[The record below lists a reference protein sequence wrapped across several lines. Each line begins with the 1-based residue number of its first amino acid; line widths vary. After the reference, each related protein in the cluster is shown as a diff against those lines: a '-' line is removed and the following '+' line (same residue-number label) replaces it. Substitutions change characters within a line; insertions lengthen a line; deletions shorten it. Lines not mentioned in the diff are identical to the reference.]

1 MVTRKKN
8 VPDPD
13 ASTLAMAGEFSFG
26 IVVAEW
32 NRDITASLL
41 EGARNAL
48 IRAGVKP
55 EQIIVKWVPGSFE
68 LTAGARYM
76 AEYTG
81 VDAVICLG
89 CVIQGETPHFTY
101 ICQGITYGIT
111 ELNLL
116 FDLPFIFGVLTTLNT
131 EQARERAGGKLG
143 NKGEEA
149 AITALRMAQLHRELE
164 EQLPDT
170 EELNE
175 EELL

>member
-8 VPDPD
+8 LQPLDPSSLVAAAD
-13 ASTLAMAGEFSFG
+13 LSFG

-32 NRDITASLL
+32 NKEITGALL
-41 EGARNAL
+41 DGAQNAL
-48 IRAGVKP
+48 VRAGVKAGN
-55 EQIIVKWVPGSFE
+55 IHTRWVPGSFE
-68 LTAGARYM
+68 LTAGARYL
-76 AEYTG
+76 AEYTQ

-101 ICQGITYGIT
+101 ICQGISYGIT
-111 ELNLL
+111 ELNLI
-116 FDLPFIFGVLTTLNT
+116 FDIPFIFGVLTTLNI

-149 AITALRMAQLHRELE
+149 AITAIRMAQMRIEME
-164 EQLPDT
+164 DQVPEID
-170 EELNE
+170 E

>member
-1 MVTRKKN
+1 
-8 VPDPD
+8 
-13 ASTLAMAGEFSFG
+13 MAGDFSFG

-41 EGARNAL
+41 EGAHNAL
-48 IRAGVKP
+48 TRAGVNP

-68 LTAGARYM
+68 LTAGILSGRIY
-76 AEYTG
+76 G
-81 VDAVICLG
+81 SG
-89 CVIQGETPHFTY
+89 CRDMPGMRDPGRNPHFTY
-101 ICQGITYGIT
+101 ICQGISYGIT

-116 FDLPFIFGVLTTLNT
+116 FDLPIVFGVLTTLNL

-170 EELNE
+170 EEPDE
-175 EELL
+175 E